1 MGTLYGKIG
10 GLHLVDETSVSS
22 DLLTYLRL
30 LPPEGHRPPT
40 SVLQAPLSSALFS
53 SWFHVCP
60 ILLMS
65 ASISL
70 RQVFLGRPLLR
81 FPCEFHLRACLVI
94 TCWFARCVPNPAPS
108 SFPGFVLNRKLVC
121 LVPEVNVA
129 NGVRPVYSKNF
140 SQAAIDEHLNFVD
153 YCHSCP
159 PGLRAVE

>member
-1 MGTLYGKIG
+1 MGTLYGQIG

-70 RQVFLGRPLLR
+70 RQVFLGRPRLR
-81 FPCEFHLRACLVI
+81 FPCGFHLRACLVI
-94 TCWFARCVPNPAPS
+94 LLGGLRSVCPIQRHRRFLIS
-108 SFPGFVLNRKLVC
+108 SSTGSWFVLCQRSMLLMVLGQYIRRIFRRQLLMNT
-121 LVPEVNVA
+121 
-129 NGVRPVYSKNF
+129 
-140 SQAAIDEHLNFVD
+140 
-153 YCHSCP
+153 
-159 PGLRAVE
+159 